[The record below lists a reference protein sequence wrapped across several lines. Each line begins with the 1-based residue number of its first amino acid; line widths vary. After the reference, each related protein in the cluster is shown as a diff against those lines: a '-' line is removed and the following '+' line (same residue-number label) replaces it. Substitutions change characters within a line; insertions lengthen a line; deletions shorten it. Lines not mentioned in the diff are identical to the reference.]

1 MAERDSEIEK
11 RHLLMDTTSNS
22 LRSKDVA
29 FHLHSYSNPHK
40 IAESGPLVI
49 TRGEGIYVFDSN
61 GTKYLEGVS
70 SLWYASLG
78 FSESRL
84 IDAAHRQMLKLP
96 CYHSFGNKVTDV
108 TIELAERL
116 VGMAPVP
123 MSKVYFA
130 NSGSEGNDTA
140 LKIVRYF
147 NNALGRPKKKKIISR
162 LKAYHGTTLATA
174 SLTGIPRNHLGFDLP
189 IDGILHTDCPHH
201 YRFANQGESEAQFVD
216 RIVGNLESMILREGP
231 DTVAA
236 FWAEPVLGSGG
247 VIVPPKDYYRKV
259 QEVLRRY
266 DILFVADEVICGFGR
281 LGYMFGSQAFDLKP
295 DMIIVA
301 KGLSS
306 GYQPISALMVNE
318 RVYTALADASDKF
331 GVFGH
336 GFTYSG
342 HPVPAAVAVETL
354 KIYEERDIVAHVRE
368 ITPRFQAGIRR
379 LASYPFVGEVRGM
392 GLIAGIEVVKDKS
405 SRENFDPSVKA
416 ALAFEVKCLEEGLIV
431 RAVGD
436 TVAVS
441 PPLIINDDEIDDLL
455 ARLERGLKR
464 FCESMAGRG

>member
-1 MAERDSEIEK
+1 MKQA
-11 RHLLMDTTSNS
+11 MVNS
-22 LRSKDVA
+22 LESKDVE

-49 TRGEGIYVFDSN
+49 SRGEGIYVFDIN
-61 GTKYLEGVS
+61 GTKYMEGVS
-70 SLWYASLG
+70 ALWYASLG

-84 IDAAHRQMLKLP
+84 VDAAHQQMMKLP
-96 CYHSFGNKVTDV
+96 CYHSFGHKVTDV
-108 TIELAERL
+108 TVELAERL
-116 VGMAPVP
+116 IAMAPVP

-140 LKIVRYF
+140 LKMVRFF
-147 NNALGRPKKKKIISR
+147 NNALGRPKKKKVISR

-189 IDGILHTDCPHH
+189 ISGILHTDCPHY
-201 YRFANQGESEAQFVD
+201 YRFGNEGESETRFVN
-216 RIVGNLESMILREGP
+216 RIVDNLESMILKEDP
-231 DTVAA
+231 ETVAA
-236 FWAEPVLGSGG
+236 FWAEPVMGSGG
-247 VIVPPKDYYRKV
+247 IIVPPPDYYRKV
-259 QEVLRRY
+259 QEVLDKH

-281 LGYMFGSQAFDLKP
+281 LGHMFGSQAFDLKP

-306 GYQPISALMVNE
+306 GYQPISALLVNE
-318 RVYTALADASDKF
+318 RVFTALADGSDKL

-342 HPVPAAVAVETL
+342 HPVPAAVALETL
-354 KIYEERDIVAHVRE
+354 KIYDERKLLAHVRE
-368 ITPRFQAGIRR
+368 IAPRFQAGVRR
-379 LASYPFVGEVRGM
+379 LAAYPFVGEVRGM
-392 GLIAGIEVVKDKS
+392 GLIAGIELVKNKS
-405 SRENFDPSVKA
+405 SRENFDSSVKA
-416 ALAFEVKCLEEGLIV
+416 ALAFEMACLEEGLIV
-431 RAVGD
+431 RAIGE

-441 PPLIINDDEIDDLL
+441 PPLIITADETDDLL

-464 FCESMAGRG
+464 FCHAMTNRV